1 MTAPTNPT
9 AGPADESPEGDE
21 RLAHRGPIQKL
32 LTRPEIGALIGAGTI
47 WVFFW
52 SVSDVFGTV
61 PGANNYLDVSTSL
74 GIMAIAVAMLMI
86 GGEFDLSSGA
96 MTGATGMLVV
106 LLVKDP
112 GEFGGAG
119 LPLAVAI
126 PITFVFAMGV
136 GWANG
141 TLVKRTGLPSFI
153 VTLATFFVLR
163 GAKLGFA
170 KLFTDKVIV
179 EGLDNAPDF
188 AFWSNIFGGVWIRND
203 HVWDSFLGGRD
214 LLFAVLA
221 TLGVLTVTLGL
232 THLSLVKSDVPR
244 QDGMVVFLVGLGAAI
259 AGLILLTRT
268 DGLGANW
275 IWSIVTGA
283 GVVVAAYGYGSW
295 RFDPASHDRGT
306 ISFAGA
312 VGRRAAIGIG
322 LVVSGAIAGMVLDSA
337 SEDSV
342 VFLLSV
348 QGLRAMLFV
357 GLTMAG
363 LISLLLAARDAD
375 TSPVTRA
382 AVTILTALAVVG
394 VAFVVQAEASSAKF
408 RAEAF
413 AWMLLGALILLID
426 AVIRLSFQLRRH
438 PDAPEDRIGRMMSIL
453 GIGMVVGALVIRLLF
468 STAEENASIPGVI
481 TYRISVLYFFI
492 FATFATWLLTRTK
505 FGSWTYA
512 VGGNA
517 AAARQVGVPSSRTK
531 TQLFMIVSG
540 AAWLVG
546 MLIAFRLNSVQ
557 ANTGDGLEFF
567 YIIAAVVGGNLLTGG
582 YGSTAGASIGAII
595 MAMSFQGIPFSGW
608 NSDWRFLF
616 VGVILLLAVMVNNY
630 VRGRAEAS
638 K

>member
-1 MTAPTNPT
+1 MTT
-9 AGPADESPEGDE
+9 AAEATKGPDESATGDE
-21 RLAHRGPIQKL
+21 RLSHRGPIQKL
-32 LTRPEIGALIGAGTI
+32 LTRPEIGALIGAGSI

-52 SVSDVFGTV
+52 GVSDVFGTV

-106 LLVKDP
+106 LLVKDT

-126 PITFVFAMGV
+126 PITFAFAMGV

-153 VTLATFFVLR
+153 VTLGTFFVLR

-188 AFWSNIFGGVWIRND
+188 AFWQNIFGGVWVRND
-203 HVWDSFLGGRD
+203 HIWESFLGGRD
-214 LLFAVLA
+214 IVFALLA
-221 TLGVLTVTLGL
+221 TGGVVAVTVGL
-232 THLSLVKSDVPR
+232 THLSLVKRAVPH
-244 QDGMVVFLVGLGAAI
+244 QPGMVVFIVGMTAAVS
-259 AGLILLTRT
+259 GLILLAST
-268 DGLGANW
+268 DGSGANW

-283 GVVVAAYGYGSW
+283 GTVAAVYGYGSW
-295 RFDPASHDRGT
+295 RFEPTSLNRGT
-306 ISFAGA
+306 ISFAGP
-312 VGRRAAIGIG
+312 VGRRAGMGIG
-322 LVVSGAIAGMVLDSA
+322 LVVLGVITGLVLDSA
-337 SEDSV
+337 SESEV

-348 QGLRAMLFV
+348 QGLRAILFI
-357 GLTMAG
+357 GLTVAG
-363 LISLLLAARDAD
+363 LVSMLVAAQRAGD
-375 TSPVTRA
+375 SPITRA
-382 AVTILTALAVVG
+382 AVTVLTAFVIFG
-394 VAFVVQAEASSAKF
+394 VAFVVQSEATSAKF

-413 AWMLLGALILLID
+413 AWMLLAGLILLID
-426 AVIRLSFQLRRH
+426 AVVRLSFKPRSH
-438 PDAPEDRIGRMMSIL
+438 PNESEDRMGRLMSIV
-453 GIGMVVGALVIRLLF
+453 GIALVVGALGIRLLF
-468 STAEENASIPGVI
+468 STMEENAATPGVI
-481 TYRISVLYFFI
+481 TYRISVLYFFV
-492 FATFATWLLTRTK
+492 FASFATWLLTRTK

-582 YGSTAGASIGAII
+582 YGSTTGASVGAII

-630 VRGRAEAS
+630 VRGRAEAA